1 MTTRHLVP
9 CTCNSEQP
17 ACRALVA
24 RCRRMGP
31 LAQRT
36 HEKELA
42 AMREHM
48 RVEGE
53 NIKRIIETQAREST
67 PHSKSVQ

>member
-1 MTTRHLVP
+1 
-9 CTCNSEQP
+9 
-17 ACRALVA
+17 
-24 RCRRMGP
+24 
-31 LAQRT
+31 
-36 HEKELA
+36 
-42 AMREHM
+42 MREHM